1 MKYLAAVILVIP
13 LFNGCVRQADEPK
26 DQTRYYVPE
35 KPIVPDLDQCI
46 SAKGEVMRCDKA
58 K

>member
-1 MKYLAAVILVIP
+1 MNPIIAIAVVLT
-13 LFNGCVRQADEPK
+13 LGSCVRQDEPK